1 MGRPGYVSLYADERT
16 QRIFDDFVRIKG
28 ITKSTALSEMME
40 IYMLS
45 QDEKLYTELKK
56 KFLGVNMAKQEILER
71 TDTRAVNDYIFMKLS
86 ISYDTDGN
94 PIDGHDTIRA
104 YRDNVKVNGFG
115 YTWFSTD
122 SLHFGMAKKKAAYYN
137 QLAERGEKVTILFA
151 VADEENDICY
161 TATVLEIQSARER
174 NLCPGDISCV
184 PDEFD
189 KDERAKI
196 WIKIKDIKEEHD
208 LKAGMFRV
216 RSTDTNLKQVIS
228 TSQFH
233 FGYVY
238 LPEDDEW
245 RWRKRHDE

>member
-1 MGRPGYVSLYADERT
+1 MGRPEYVSLYADKRT

-45 QDEKLYTELKK
+45 QDEELYTELKK
-56 KFLGVNMAKQEILER
+56 KYLGVNIAKQEILER
-71 TDTRAVNDYIFMKLS
+71 TDTRSVNDYIFMKLS
-86 ISYDTDGN
+86 TSYDVDGN
-94 PIDGHDTIRA
+94 PMDGHDTISSYQNNA
-104 YRDNVKVNGFG
+104 EKNGFG

-122 SLHFGMAKKKAAYYN
+122 SLSTGMAKKKIVYYN

-161 TATVLEIQSARER
+161 TATVLEIQSSREHI
-174 NLCPGDISCV
+174 LCPGDAACV
-184 PDEFD
+184 PDEFG
-189 KDERAKI
+189 KNERAKI
-196 WIKIKDIKEEHD
+196 WVKMKDIKEEHD
-208 LKAGMFRV
+208 LKAEMFRV
-216 RSTDTNLKQVIS
+216 RTTDSNLKQIIS

-238 LPEDDEW
+238 LPEDDE
-245 RWRKRHDE
+245 RK